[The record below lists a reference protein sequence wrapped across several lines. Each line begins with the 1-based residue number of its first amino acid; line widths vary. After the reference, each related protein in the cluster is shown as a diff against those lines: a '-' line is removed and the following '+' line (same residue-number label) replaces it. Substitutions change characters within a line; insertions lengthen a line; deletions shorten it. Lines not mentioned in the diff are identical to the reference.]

1 MIRLRR
7 LIPTPVCPRCG
18 SRIIIYSDYMAC
30 ELMECGRLLSPTSI
44 GLAEYSLSELRRMFP
59 GRCSASPADALAR

>member
-1 MIRLRR
+1 MIRH

-30 ELMECGRLLSPTSI
+30 ELMECGRLLSPTTI
-44 GLAEYSLSELRRMFP
+44 GLAEYSIADLRRMFP
-59 GRCSASPADALAR
+59 DRCSNAPADTLAKR